1 MQERIGSPR
10 RGRRRPTVLALAATL
25 VAAAL
30 LAAACGDSDDAA
42 ADGGGGSTTT
52 TEGSTT
58 TSGDPVADATARLQP
73 WIDGTFRDPPTD
85 GPTAQTGKKITVVS
99 CGQLLESCSVLVDGV
114 MEGAEAIGWDATMV
128 DTKLDFAAAGDA
140 VRQAM
145 ASGAS
150 GAVVVGVDC
159 QYLSAALDEAKAADF
174 PVVALNGFDCD
185 VTSDGEEP
193 ARYAAQVD
201 FTEGDLHPIDTAH
214 EFAAAKADWATV
226 ATDGQLKA
234 INLQQ
239 EDLLATKLLG
249 EGFAM
254 GVERCATCEIVDT
267 VTFST
272 TDLLDGTFNQKL
284 ANSLTQHPE
293 ANVVN
298 FPFAATIT
306 LGTAG
311 LRDAN
316 RPDLTVLGAEGLP
329 TQYQLLQDG
338 TIDMVM
344 ATPTSWSGWAAVDT
358 LNRIM
363 AGEDDLPDQGVG
375 YQLLTAADI
384 DGTDFAG
391 PVDFRTAYRTVWGVD

>member
-1 MQERIGSPR
+1 MQGSMVRPR
-10 RGRRRPTVLALAATL
+10 RDGRRALAAAVGAVVVL
-25 VAAAL
+25 VGAVG
-30 LAAACGDSDDAA
+30 CGDSSDDGDGAA
-42 ADGGGGSTTT
+42 APSSTTT
-52 TEGSTT
+52 TAGPTT
-58 TSGDPVADATARLQP
+58 TSGDPVADASARLQP
-73 WIDGTFRDPPTD
+73 WLEGTFREPPTS
-85 GPTAQTGKKITVVS
+85 GPAAEADQDITVIS
-99 CGQLLESCSVLVDGV
+99 CGQLLESCAVLVDGV

-128 DTKLDFAAAGDA
+128 DTKLDFASAGDA

-145 ASGAS
+145 AAGSSGAI
-150 GAVVVGVDC
+150 VVGIDC

-174 PVVALNGFDCD
+174 PVIALNGFDCD

-193 ARYAAQVD
+193 ARFTAQVD

-226 ATDGQLKA
+226 ATDGQMKA

-254 GVERCATCEIVDT
+254 GVEKCSTCEIVDT

-284 ANSLTQHPE
+284 ATSLTQHPE

-298 FPFAATIT
+298 FPFAGTVT
-306 LGTAG
+306 LGLAG

-316 RPDLTVLGAEGLP
+316 RPDIIVLGAEGLP
-329 TQYQLLQDG
+329 TQYELLEDG
-338 TIDMVM
+338 TLDMVM
-344 ATPTSWSGWAAVDT
+344 ATPTGWSGWAAIDT
-358 LNRIM
+358 LNRSL
-363 AGEDDLPDQGVG
+363 AGEDLPDQGVG
-375 YQLLTAADI
+375 YQLLTAEDI
-384 DGTDFAG
+384 DGTDYEG
-391 PVDFRTAYRTVWGVD
+391 PIDFRSAYRSVWGVG